1 MQPSFNPV
9 FNSLVYSP
17 YSKRGYFPG
26 NGSLTDTQLLA
37 AIDPDQMLLIDS
49 TPHYTTAH
57 GAATWSW
64 PALGIAAFVGLLSRE
79 QDKYVRS
86 FFAKIMKAITEKP

>member
-26 NGSLTDTQLLA
+26 NGSQQL
-37 AIDPDQMLLIDS
+37 DPGGDEFYFQPDGTSGYLRPDGTS
-49 TPHYTTAH
+49 TYIRP
-57 GAATWSW
+57 
-64 PALGIAAFVGLLSRE
+64 
-79 QDKYVRS
+79 
-86 FFAKIMKAITEKP
+86 